1 MGNARRRRLTTR
13 ARKIA
18 TSTTGERTWDEAVCL
33 PILGNDAS
41 SGRQEKRRKAM
52 GHNVDGFPVSGAS
65 LPFLVM
71 TEEKRKIV
79 VHAPPG
85 RKRHDRPEETIRLR

>member
-1 MGNARRRRLTTR
+1 
-13 ARKIA
+13 
-18 TSTTGERTWDEAVCL
+18 
-33 PILGNDAS
+33 
-41 SGRQEKRRKAM
+41 M

-85 RKRHDRPEETIRLR
+85 RNQMPEFCPRCGSEIEGHGVSLRDYVRTGYSWLIR